1 MHDYMH
7 IYETTMHA
15 LLQKSESAK
24 RELKEKSKQILSVL
38 RKLEHMIDAPKVV
51 NSKKASKGQEAC
63 FVHCK
68 TSQVAD
74 DQNVK
79 LTREELTKQVDFVK
93 AEANSA
99 TCAENDKL
107 SDYEHQPD
115 SGLVEGC
122 VIDEER
128 VEDVDELRRAI
139 AALKTQVKEL
149 NENIDTL
156 RRHSREQSRQVLK
169 YKQESEV
176 SEVSSIIIILKC
188 IHVH

>member
-1 MHDYMH
+1 M
-7 IYETTMHA
+7 
-15 LLQKSESAK
+15 
-24 RELKEKSKQILSVL
+24 
-38 RKLEHMIDAPKVV
+38 
-51 NSKKASKGQEAC
+51 
-63 FVHCK
+63 
-68 TSQVAD
+68 AD

-93 AEANSA
+93 AGSNPA

-122 VIDEER
+122 LIDEER

-139 AALKTQVKEL
+139 ATLKAQVKEL
-149 NENIDTL
+149 NENIVTL

-169 YKQESEV
+169 YKQESED
-176 SEVSSIIIILKC
+176 SDVSSIIIILKC
-188 IHVH
+188 RH